1 MGIHFALGFFTML
14 IEAAVVAHVPGTERE
29 ELLWRGGALEA
40 APRGFNVADHAA
52 LAAIL
57 AALVAFDGLDRSLA
71 HLGRAVPSQ
80 RAADMVD
87 GGRVRGKGARPTAA
101 PKPQRARAHGG
112 A

>member
-57 AALVAFDGLDRSLA
+57 AALVAFDGLDL
-71 HLGRAVPSQ
+71 H
-80 RAADMVD
+80 
-87 GGRVRGKGARPTAA
+87 
-101 PKPQRARAHGG
+101 
-112 A
+112 